1 MNRASETCG
10 TTLTYQHMCNG
21 RGKKGS
27 GKIFEETMPKNVAN
41 LIKKHQST
49 HPRSLINQTWIT
61 TKRSMSNHNMHTVE
75 SQQQKE
81 HLESIKRKTTIMYN
95 EA

>member
-27 GKIFEETMPKNVAN
+27 GKIFEETMPKNMAN
-41 LIKKHQST
+41 LVKKHQST
-49 HPRSLINQTWIT
+49 HPS
-61 TKRSMSNHNMHTVE
+61 S
-75 SQQQKE
+75 
-81 HLESIKRKTTIMYN
+81 
-95 EA
+95 